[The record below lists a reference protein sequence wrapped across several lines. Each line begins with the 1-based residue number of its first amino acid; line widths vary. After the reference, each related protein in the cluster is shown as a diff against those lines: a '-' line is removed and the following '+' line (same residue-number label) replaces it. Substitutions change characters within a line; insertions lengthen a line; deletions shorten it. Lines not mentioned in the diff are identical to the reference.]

1 MKGVK
6 GGRAGGGVLSIGCS
20 SNSSSPDSS
29 SFFFCHSSEKQS
41 ILPNDT
47 LELRDLSECG
57 ADALSV
63 LKKSPICFL

>member
-6 GGRAGGGVLSIGCS
+6 GVLSIGCS
-20 SNSSSPDSS
+20 SNSSSPDSSS

-47 LELRDLSECG
+47 LELRHLSDCG
-57 ADALSV
+57 ADTLSV
-63 LKKSPICFL
+63 LKKSPICFLRLF